1 MAPLSE
7 SKSDALPLGDVP
19 VLRIRRRGRAQP
31 PAFFGRPV
39 CLRFRVWFVPDIYVG
54 HECRR
59 GFSPRMRRF
68 TTMRSAYLLRC
79 SGERLHIPSRHKSR
93 PVVWCLRAAFGYGGR
108 GRGSASDPLQLHG
121 IAPAVLPLS
130 RPYDREKPPGG
141 VVSFLTVLA
150 IIKHTTG
157 ICPFMSPVIPL
168 YPLLSHSIPLA
179 RKWDKQK
186 RGRPLGIFLSLSHF
200 LTHARIWDKQKEGT
214 RSGCPSLLVVYCFF
228 FMSSRIS
235 ALIYACTDS
244 PLSLSCSMCS
254 RISSSVP

>member
-1 MAPLSE
+1 MASFLFE
-7 SKSDALPLGDVP
+7 DQAAGKGTA
-19 VLRIRRRGRAQP
+19 AC
-31 PAFFGRPV
+31 FFGRPV
-39 CLRFRVWFVPDIYVG
+39 CLRFRV
-54 HECRR
+54 CRR
-59 GFSPRMRRF
+59 C
-68 TTMRSAYLLRC
+68 C
-79 SGERLHIPSRHKSR
+79 SGDLSPTFMSATYKSR

-168 YPLLSHSIPLA
+168 YPLLSHSIPFA

-200 LTHARIWDKQKEGT
+200 LTHARLWDKQKEGT
-214 RSGCPSLLVVYCFF
+214 RSGCPSVHVWRQLV
-228 FMSSRIS
+228 RLP
-235 ALIYACTDS
+235 A
-244 PLSLSCSMCS
+244 
-254 RISSSVP
+254 RSVL